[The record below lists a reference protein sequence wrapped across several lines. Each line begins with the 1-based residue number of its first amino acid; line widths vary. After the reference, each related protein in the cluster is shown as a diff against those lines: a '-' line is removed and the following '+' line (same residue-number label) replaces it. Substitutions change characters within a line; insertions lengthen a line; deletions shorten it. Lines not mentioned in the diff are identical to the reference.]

1 MLNDYCPAG
10 PGNGP
15 RQVKCGPGGLK
26 DGSSYDGGK
35 KVTKATSGR
44 WDRPRPPDISGAALD
59 FVSAQWYSL
68 QSMQSFRHSQVR
80 AVRAAIWGLLIL
92 GLTRCGAPLVVI
104 TAEDLAE
111 LPTTEL
117 RKLQFYS
124 GGEAIIFEAQSDELV
139 QQVRRQALISTS
151 HRTEHRLTIDKNT
164 PGTLV
169 RFDRISREYHIRFD
183 LDLPTLFYQDL
194 GQGLELMT
202 DEIMIKS
209 IKYKRVLEVPR
220 TNRGLLSSGDRRY
233 LAIRMDAETKRQK
246 DRKEASGI
254 RVQR

>member
-1 MLNDYCPAG
+1 M
-10 PGNGP
+10 
-15 RQVKCGPGGLK
+15 K
-26 DGSSYDGGK
+26 
-35 KVTKATSGR
+35 
-44 WDRPRPPDISGAALD
+44 
-59 FVSAQWYSL
+59 
-68 QSMQSFRHSQVR
+68 SFRHSHKTQVR

-111 LPTTEL
+111 LPTADL

-124 GGEAIIFEAQSDELV
+124 GGEKIIFEADSDELV
-139 QQVRRQALISTS
+139 QQVRRQELISTS
-151 HRTEHRLTIDKNT
+151 HRTEHRLTIEKNT

-183 LDLPTLFYQDL
+183 LDLPTLLYQDL

-209 IKYKRVLEVPR
+209 IKYKRALDVPR
-220 TNRGLLSSGDRRY
+220 TNRGQLSSGDRRY
-233 LAIRMDAETKRQK
+233 LAIRMDADTKRRK